1 MQPFVQKRLE
11 AVKRR
16 RRLIIL
22 LVFVAIIVGLVVA
35 FRGVLAPFLVALF
48 AAYLIDPVIKPMA
61 NLRIIGRF
69 RLGRGGAILAV
80 YMVLVAV
87 VYLIGTFTIPA
98 FARQIQ
104 QVRGDLP
111 AFKTAVEDTGES
123 LVKRWRALM
132 GRGPSV
138 EDEADGAASGT
149 ESNVSRSRFRLK
161 GGGVLV
167 ADVVA
172 RSDTQVVVDLGGS
185 FMTLDMARIAEEEPL
200 TARPEDAS
208 VNVRRIIAS
217 GFDEFVQNLD
227 EILKLALSVVTWL
240 VTAIYQIF
248 LIMMIT
254 AFLVVDREKIVNFMH
269 SVAPQRHQALS
280 HRLAEY
286 IDRGLA
292 GVIRGQLTICL
303 VNGILTWIGLE
314 FLDVRYALMLG
325 VVAGTL
331 SLIPIFGTI
340 ISTVPIVLI
349 ALGTSGWEQ
358 GALALVWI
366 LFIHFVEANILNP
379 KIMGT
384 ASRIHPVVI
393 IFALLAGGHTYGLVG
408 ALLAVPIASIIQST
422 FKFYVID
429 KQAEIDEEPPM
440 TAT

>member
-1 MQPFVQKRLE
+1 
-11 AVKRR
+11 
-16 RRLIIL
+16 
-22 LVFVAIIVGLVVA
+22 
-35 FRGVLAPFLVALF
+35 
-48 AAYLIDPVIKPMA
+48 
-61 NLRIIGRF
+61 
-69 RLGRGGAILAV
+69 
-80 YMVLVAV
+80 
-87 VYLIGTFTIPA
+87 
-98 FARQIQ
+98 
-104 QVRGDLP
+104 
-111 AFKTAVEDTGES
+111 VEDTGEA
-123 LVKRWRALM
+123 LVRRWRLIT
-132 GRGPSV
+132 GRGPN
-138 EDEADGAASGT
+138 EDEEADGAASA
-149 ESNVSRSRFRLK
+149 NAPAVSRSHFRLK

-172 RSDTQVVVDLGGS
+172 RSDTQVVVDLGGNL
-185 FMTLDMARIAEEEPL
+185 TTIDMARIDEEESL
-200 TARPEDAS
+200 TDRLEDPS
-208 VNVRRIIAS
+208 VNVRRIIAG

-240 VTAIYQIF
+240 VNAVYQIF

-269 SVAPQRHQALS
+269 SVAPQRHQVLS

-314 FLDVRYALMLG
+314 FMDVRYALMLG

-340 ISTVPIVLI
+340 ISTIPIVLI

-358 GALALVWI
+358 ALLALAWI
-366 LFIHFVEANILNP
+366 LFIHFVEANFLNP

-429 KQAEIDEEPPM
+429 KQAEIDEEPLM

>member
-1 MQPFVQKRLE
+1 MQPFVQQRLE

-48 AAYLIDPVIKPMA
+48 AAYLIDPVIKPLA
-61 NLRIIGRF
+61 EVRLF
-69 RLGRGGAILAV
+69 RRVRVGRGGAILAV

-123 LVKRWRALM
+123 LVMRWRALT
-132 GRGPSV
+132 GRGPS
-138 EDEADGAASGT
+138 EDEAGGATSAT
-149 ESNVSRSRFRLK
+149 EPAVSRSRFRLK

-172 RSDTQVVVDLGGS
+172 RSDTQVVVDLGGN
-185 FMTLDMARIAEEEPL
+185 FTTLDMARIVEEEPL
-200 TARPEDAS
+200 TARLEDPS

-217 GFDEFVQNLD
+217 GFDEFVKNLD

-340 ISTVPIVLI
+340 ISTGPIVLI
-349 ALGTSGWEQ
+349 ALGTGGWEQ
-358 GALALVWI
+358 AALSLAWI
-366 LFIHFVEANILNP
+366 LFIHFVEANFLNP

-393 IFALLAGGHTYGLVG
+393 IFALIAGGHTYGLVG
-408 ALLAVPIASIIQST
+408 ALLAVPIASIIQSM

-429 KQAEIDEEPPM
+429 KQAEIDEEPLM